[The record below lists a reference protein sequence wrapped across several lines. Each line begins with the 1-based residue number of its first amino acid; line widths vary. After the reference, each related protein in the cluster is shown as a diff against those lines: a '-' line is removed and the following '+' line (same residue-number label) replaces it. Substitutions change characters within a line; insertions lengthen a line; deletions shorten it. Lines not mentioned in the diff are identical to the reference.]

1 MTQASLWRQ
10 LARPLHF
17 LLLKLKEQL
26 ARRNAVLTLRQS
38 LDRYRGVGGWLI
50 GLTLLVAL
58 LLWNWQLVVAT
69 IAGLLIMIVTYGAQ
83 QDASRVRQWL
93 DWKPNS
99 SQRQLVLAVA
109 GGGVATLS
117 TYMAT
122 TVWVA
127 SDNSWLAMG
136 TILQGL
142 ATLAALFL
150 LIWQRLDRF
159 TTPQTDYDRMLTQLT
174 EADPLKRLIAV
185 RQATRWG
192 RSDGWQDHDA
202 APAHLADCFR
212 LMLNQ
217 ETEPTIRAALLDGL
231 QTLGDRDLGQQLSI
245 PIVMKVHE
253 E

>member
-10 LARPLHF
+10 LVRLLHS
-17 LLLKLKEQL
+17 LSLRLNEQL
-26 ARRNAVLTLRQS
+26 FCGNARSTLRQS
-38 LDRYRGVGGWLI
+38 LDRYRGVGGWLMS
-50 GLTLLVAL
+50 LTLLVAL

-69 IAGLLIMIVTYGAQ
+69 IAGLLIMIVTYGVQ
-83 QDASRVRQWL
+83 QDASRIWQWL
-93 DWKPNS
+93 DWKRNS
-99 SQRQLVLAVA
+99 SQRQIVLAVA
-109 GGGVATLS
+109 GGGVGTLS

-127 SDNSWLAMG
+127 SDNPWLAMG

-142 ATLAALFL
+142 ATLAALL
-150 LIWQRLDRF
+150 LLVWQRLDRF
-159 TTPQTDYDRMLTQLT
+159 TAPPTEYEQMLTRLT
-174 EADPLKRLIAV
+174 EADPLKRLVAI

-192 RSDGWQDHDA
+192 RSNAGQDSV

-212 LMLNQ
+212 LMLSQ
-217 ETEPTIRAALLDGL
+217 EAEPTIRTALLDGL
-231 QTLGDRDLGQQLSI
+231 QTLGDQNLGQQLSI

>member
-69 IAGLLIMIVTYGAQ
+69 IAGLLIMIVTYGVQ
-83 QDASRVRQWL
+83 QDASRIWQWL
-93 DWKPNS
+93 DWKRNS
-99 SQRQLVLAVA
+99 SQRQIVLAVA
-109 GGGVATLS
+109 SGGVGTLS

-122 TVWVA
+122 TVWVV

-142 ATLAALFL
+142 ATLTALFL
-150 LIWQRLDRF
+150 LVWQRLDRF
-159 TTPQTDYDRMLTQLT
+159 TTPQRDYDRMLTQLT
-174 EADPLKRLIAV
+174 EADPLKRLVAI

-192 RSDGWQDHDA
+192 RSNAGQDSV
-202 APAHLADCFR
+202 APAHLSDCFR
-212 LMLNQ
+212 LMLSQ
-217 ETEPTIRAALLDGL
+217 ETEPTIRTALLDGL
-231 QTLGDRDLGQQLSI
+231 QTLGDQNLGQQLSI

>member
-10 LARPLHF
+10 LVRLLHS
-17 LLLKLKEQL
+17 LSLRLNEQL
-26 ARRNAVLTLRQS
+26 FRGNARSTLRQS
-38 LDRYRGVGGWLI
+38 LDRYRGVGGWLMS
-50 GLTLLVAL
+50 LTLLVAL

-69 IAGLLIMIVTYGAQ
+69 IAGLLIMIVTYGVQ
-83 QDASRVRQWL
+83 QDAFRIWQWL
-93 DWKPNS
+93 DWKRNS
-99 SQRQLVLAVA
+99 SQRQIVLAVA
-109 GGGVATLS
+109 GGGVGTLS

-127 SDNSWLAMG
+127 SDNPWLAMG

-142 ATLAALFL
+142 ATLAALL
-150 LIWQRLDRF
+150 LLVWQRLDRS
-159 TTPQTDYDRMLTQLT
+159 TVPPTEYEQMLTRLT
-174 EADPLKRLIAV
+174 EADPLKRLVAI

-192 RSDGWQDHDA
+192 RSNAGQDSV

-212 LMLNQ
+212 LMLSQ
-217 ETEPTIRAALLDGL
+217 EAEPTIRTALLDGL
-231 QTLGDRDLGQQLSI
+231 QTLGDQNLGQQLSI